1 MLPRQRTVLDKRHA
15 QVRLLFYEDTETDD
29 SLHRVNVKLGG
40 INVVP
45 SSTELSDPANP
56 TIVIGMSSTIATGIL
71 SFYLSGADTAHPA
84 PGAHDRPSFTSVVA
98 NVDSNVAKYVA
109 STRVQK
115 GGQDIITD
123 LKEMCKVHT
132 G

>member
-1 MLPRQRTVLDKRHA
+1 M
-15 QVRLLFYEDTETDD
+15 
-29 SLHRVNVKLGG
+29 NVKLGG

-56 TIVIGMSSTIATGIL
+56 TIVIGTPSTITIGIL
-71 SFYLSGADTAHPA
+71 TFYLSGADTAHPA
-84 PGAHDRPSFTSVVA
+84 PGAQDRPSFTSVVA

-115 GGQDIITD
+115 GRQEIITD

-132 G
+132 RQRSFFLGTKERTINVGCTEVV